1 MKKIFSI
8 FALSALIFSGCNPT
22 AQKNESTDTDKEEVK
37 VENAVAQTN
46 DNATASVIELEK
58 DQVPEVSDLPVVI
71 DCWATWCVPC
81 MQFKP
86 IFHKVAEEYA
96 DKFQFMTANIDSC
109 SNMPDLYKFSAIPTV
124 VILRKG
130 QEPLT
135 QTGSMSEEEF
145 KSLLNSAL

>member
-1 MKKIFSI
+1 MKKLLSI
-8 FALSALIFSGCNPT
+8 FALSALILSGCKPS
-22 AQKNESTDTDKEEVK
+22 AQENESTATDNEDVK
-37 VENAVAQTN
+37 VENTVAQTN
-46 DNATASVIELEK
+46 DNTADSVIELEK
-58 DQVPEVSDLPVVI
+58 DQVPEVGNLPVVI
-71 DCWATWCVPC
+71 DCWATWCGPC

-109 SNMPDLYKFSAIPTV
+109 SNIPDLYKFSAIPTV

-130 QEPLT
+130 QEPMT

-145 KSLLNSAL
+145 KALLNSAL